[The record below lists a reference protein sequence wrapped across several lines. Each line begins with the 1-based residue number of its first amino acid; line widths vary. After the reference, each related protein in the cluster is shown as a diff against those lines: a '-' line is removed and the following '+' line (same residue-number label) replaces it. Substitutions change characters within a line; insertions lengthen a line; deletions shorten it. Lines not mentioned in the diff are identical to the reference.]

1 MSSDRGPVI
10 YGLESQGR
18 ALTARA
24 LAARAGETDNI
35 HFLVGT
41 QSLRQEN
48 QVHLL
53 EYCEETGVLD
63 KTVFLHSCG
72 EIWYVLRTSRCV
84 SELAVFAGTSV
95 VLRLTVTSW

>member
-1 MSSDRGPVI
+1 MLTTIKMSSRGPVI

-24 LAARAGETDNI
+24 LAARPGETEKI
-35 HFLVGT
+35 HFLCGT

-53 EYCEETGVLD
+53 EYDEETGILD
-63 KTVFLHSCG
+63 KTLIFFFQRSSIALH
-72 EIWYVLRTSRCV
+72 
-84 SELAVFAGTSV
+84 
-95 VLRLTVTSW
+95 

>member
-1 MSSDRGPVI
+1 MSDGRGPVI

-24 LAARAGETDNI
+24 LTARAGETDKI
-35 HFLVGT
+35 HFLCGT

-53 EYCEETGVLD
+53 EYDEEAGVLD
-63 KTVFLHSCG
+63 KTVYVHSQG
-72 EIWYVLRTSRCV
+72 EIW
-84 SELAVFAGTSV
+84 
-95 VLRLTVTSW
+95 

>member
-1 MSSDRGPVI
+1 MTMSDGRGPVI

-24 LAARAGETDNI
+24 LSARAGETDKI
-35 HFLVGT
+35 HFFCGT

-53 EYCEETGVLD
+53 EYDEERGILD
-63 KTVFLHSCG
+63 KTVFFHSQG
-72 EIWYVLRTSRCV
+72 EIW
-84 SELAVFAGTSV
+84 
-95 VLRLTVTSW
+95 

>member
-1 MSSDRGPVI
+1 MPTKMSDRGGPVI

-24 LAARAGETDNI
+24 LSARAGETDRV
-35 HFLVGT
+35 HFLCGT

-53 EYCEETGVLD
+53 EYDEEKGILD
-63 KTVFLHSCG
+63 KTVHLHAQG
-72 EIWYVLRTSRCV
+72 EIW
-84 SELAVFAGTSV
+84 
-95 VLRLTVTSW
+95 

>member
-1 MSSDRGPVI
+1 MSERGPVI
-10 YGLESQGR
+10 HGLESQGR

-35 HFLVGT
+35 HFLCGT

-53 EYCEETGVLD
+53 DYDEESGVLD
-63 KTVFLHSCG
+63 KTVYQHDRG
-72 EIWYVLRTSRCV
+72 EIW
-84 SELAVFAGTSV
+84 
-95 VLRLTVTSW
+95 